1 MAGLL
6 DALQSDDGLLGLALL
21 SAGAAKPVRT
31 SLGEGL
37 LGGMQLV
44 QQSRNARED
53 RAQRMR
59 MQQMQE
65 QALLAQLDE
74 RKRAMTEAER
84 QAAERQRIQQVISG
98 AFSPTQPIQANAAS
112 GIAGPRPE
120 ALGAVGQRRPVDFQ
134 QLVAQGVP
142 PELAKNL
149 AEAQNWGRPKVART
163 IEEMGPSGPTTVQ
176 FDDYG
181 NRVGGGIAKPVQLQ
195 AQDLGGRVAQWNPF
209 TGAMVGQG
217 FQKSNSP
224 DALLSAETARRG
236 QNMTDARAREA
247 NSIQQTNG
255 KIPPGYR
262 LRADGNLEPIPGGP
276 ADIKAGELGAKAEQR
291 KQLTISSANSVLDT
305 VGDAKKLVGFSTA
318 GLGSWT
324 ASLPATDARDLA
336 AKLETIKANLGFDR
350 LQQMREASPT
360 GGALGAV
367 AVQELTALQSTVASL
382 DQGQSPAQL
391 KQSLDK
397 IERHYSNWLRAV
409 GAPRSQQTPN
419 SPQSSS
425 GKVIDFSSLPGGN

>member
-1 MAGLL
+1 MAGLF
-6 DALQSDDGLLGLALL
+6 DALESDQGLLGLALL
-21 SAGAAKPVRT
+21 QAASPKPVRT
-31 SLGEGL
+31 GLGEGL
-37 LGGMQLV
+37 LGGLQLV
-44 QQSRNARED
+44 QQQRNQRED
-53 RAQRMR
+53 RAQRQR

-74 RKRAMTEAER
+74 RKRAAEEAAR

-112 GIAGPRPE
+112 GVTGPRPE
-120 ALGAVGQRRPVDFQ
+120 ALGVVGQRRPVDFQ

-142 PELAKNL
+142 PDLAKNL
-149 AEAQNWGRPKVART
+149 AEAQNWGRQKVART
-163 IEEMGPSGPTTVQ
+163 IEEAGPSGPVTVQ

-236 QNMTDARAREA
+236 QNMTDARAREGNA
-247 NSIQQTNG
+247 IQQTNG
-255 KIPPGYR
+255 RIPSGYR
-262 LRADGNLEPIPGGP
+262 LRADGNLEAIPGGP
-276 ADIKAGELGAKAEQR
+276 ADTKAGEAGAKADQR
-291 KQLTISSANSVLDT
+291 KQLAISSASSVLDT
-305 VGDAKKLVGFSTA
+305 VKDAKNLVGISTA
-318 GLGSWT
+318 GIGSWT
-324 ASLPATDARDLA
+324 AALPATDARNLS

-391 KQSLDK
+391 RQSLDK
-397 IERHYSNWLRAV
+397 IERHYNRWLSTVNQAGGGQQEAPAAG
-409 GAPRSQQTPN
+409 GAPS
-419 SPQSSS
+419 
-425 GKVIDFSSLPGGN
+425 IDDLLKKYGN

>member
-1 MAGLL
+1 MAGLF
-6 DALQSDDGLLGLALL
+6 DALESDQGLLGLALL
-21 SAGAAKPVRT
+21 QAASPKPVRT
-31 SLGEGL
+31 GLGEGL
-37 LGGMQLV
+37 LGGLQLV
-44 QQSRNARED
+44 QQQRNQRED
-53 RAQRMR
+53 RAQRQR

-74 RKRAMTEAER
+74 RRRAAEEAAR

-112 GIAGPRPE
+112 GVAGPRPE
-120 ALGAVGQRRPVDFQ
+120 ALGVVGQRRPVDFQ
-134 QLVAQGVP
+134 MLVAQGVP

-163 IEEMGPSGPTTVQ
+163 IEVMGPNGPMTVQ
-176 FDDYG
+176 VDDYG
-181 NRVGGGIAKPVQLQ
+181 NRVGDGMSKPVELKM
-195 AQDLGGRVAQWNPF
+195 QDLGGRVAPWNPF
-209 TGAMVGQG
+209 TGALAGNG
-217 FQKSNSP
+217 YQKSNTP

-236 QNMTDARAREA
+236 QNMADARAREGNA
-247 NSIQQTNG
+247 IQQTNG
-255 KIPPGYR
+255 RIPPGYR
-262 LRADGNLEPIPGGP
+262 LRADGSLEAIPGGP
-276 ADIKAGELGAKAEQR
+276 ADIRAGEAGAKADQR
-291 KQLTISSANSVLDT
+291 KQLAISSAKSVLDT

-360 GGALGAV
+360 GGALGQV
-367 AVQELTALQSTVASL
+367 AVQELVALQSTVASL

-391 KQSLDK
+391 RQSLDK
-397 IERHYSNWLRAV
+397 VEQHYKRWLETVDTGGAPGV
-409 GAPRSQQTPN
+409 GAATEP
-419 SPQSSS
+419 
-425 GKVIDFSSLPGGN
+425 SLDDLLKKYGN

>member
-1 MAGLL
+1 MGLL

-84 QAAERQRIQQVISG
+84 QAAEWQRIQQVISG

-236 QNMTDARAREA
+236 QNMADARAREKNTIDRDA
-247 NSIQQTNG
+247 VGKVEWKQDVNGAWVGLPKEVSGAGPVTPVTTATAGKREQQARNAIDIINEAEKLIDKGTGSYIGAGVDLVG
-255 KIPPGYR
+255 KAFGGATPGAVAGGQLKALEGALMMAQPRMEGPQSNMDVQLYRQMAAQIGDPTVPPK
-262 LRADGNLEPIPGGP
+262 
-276 ADIKAGELGAKAEQR
+276 IKKA
-291 KQLTISSANSVLDT
+291 ALDT
-305 VGDAKKLVGFSTA
+305 VKALHKKYAGEAAQSSATTA
-318 GLGSWT
+318 
-324 ASLPATDARDLA
+324 PA
-336 AKLETIKANLGFDR
+336 AK
-350 LQQMREASPT
+350 P
-360 GGALGAV
+360 
-367 AVQELTALQSTVASL
+367 SL
-382 DQGQSPAQL
+382 DDLMKKYG
-391 KQSLDK
+391 D
-397 IERHYSNWLRAV
+397 
-409 GAPRSQQTPN
+409 
-419 SPQSSS
+419 
-425 GKVIDFSSLPGGN
+425 